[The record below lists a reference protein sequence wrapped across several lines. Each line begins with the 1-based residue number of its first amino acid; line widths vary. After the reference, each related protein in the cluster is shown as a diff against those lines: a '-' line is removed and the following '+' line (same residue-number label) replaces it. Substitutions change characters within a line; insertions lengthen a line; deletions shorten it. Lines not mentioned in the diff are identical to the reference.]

1 MMELLLS
8 KVLPPLFLIIFAV
21 WQFRRAQRGKVL
33 RAYNYWYL
41 GMAGYG
47 LFTPWVHGLLWDGTE
62 ALWGICMVG
71 CVASTFLE
79 CVKIT
84 ATMKALDEIDADL
97 ERILQIVEEADV
109 SSL

>member
-8 KVLPPLFLIIFAV
+8 KVLPPILLVVFAV
-21 WQFRRAQRGKVL
+21 WQFRWAQRRKAL
-33 RAYNYWYL
+33 SAFHYWYL
-41 GMAGYG
+41 GMTGYG

-71 CVASTFLE
+71 CVTSTFLDVIKMRRE
-79 CVKIT
+79 T
-84 ATMKALDEIDADL
+84 KAIDAGL
-97 ERILQIVEEADV
+97 ERILQIAEEADV